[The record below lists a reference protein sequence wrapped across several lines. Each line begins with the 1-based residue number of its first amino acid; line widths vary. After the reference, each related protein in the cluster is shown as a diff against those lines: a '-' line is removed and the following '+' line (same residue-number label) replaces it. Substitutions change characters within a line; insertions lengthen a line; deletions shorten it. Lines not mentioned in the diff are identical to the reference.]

1 VFPAKSVQGKDPWG
15 LAEVRGQVFGGK
27 GGRGEL
33 GEDDHLL
40 GLLWFR
46 LSPSLASARERRDS
60 ALALGERCGGEEWC
74 EGESGSGWGL
84 L

>member
-1 VFPAKSVQGKDPWG
+1 MFPVNSAQGKEPRG
-15 LAEVRGQVFGGK
+15 LAEVRGWVFGGK

-40 GLLWFR
+40 RLFWFR